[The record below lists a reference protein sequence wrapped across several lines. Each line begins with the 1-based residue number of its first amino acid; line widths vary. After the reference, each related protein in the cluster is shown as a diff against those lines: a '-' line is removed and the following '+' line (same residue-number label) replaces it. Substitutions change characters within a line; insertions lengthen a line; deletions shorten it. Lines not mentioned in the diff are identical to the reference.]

1 MNSQAI
7 ITGATLID
15 YVSGY
20 YVQNG
25 AKLNAAKIPVVF
37 LLFWGYLQQTWVMH
51 YIANV
56 ILVFRSL
63 CIGWLVIGVWL
74 AGERRSIR
82 NSHVHPDVVTAYH
95 DVWMNR

>member
-51 YIANV
+51 YIDNV
-56 ILVFRSL
+56 ILDMRKTSFSFIVYRVT
-63 CIGWLVIGVWL
+63 CYRCMT
-74 AGERRSIR
+74 RRR
-82 NSHVHPDVVTAYH
+82 KT
-95 DVWMNR
+95 